1 MKTYPAAQQ
10 TANNG
15 KNRIL
20 HVSNPFGKPLLN
32 LNGFAVAA
40 MLLAAL
46 IFPLLIAKAGYVAG
60 VLLLL
65 LVIGIPFLYGVVVYP
80 EMGILT
86 LLISAY
92 LVMWVIRIGV
102 NFPLGT
108 LMDALQLLLIIGF
121 FIRQKQHPDWSI
133 IKTPIGL
140 VILIWIGYN
149 LLEVINPTAASRMAW
164 LYTIRSVAAVTL
176 TYFVFVYQIK
186 TIRFVRLAIKVWLG
200 LSLFAAAYGFKQEH
214 YGFFAF
220 EQAQLNDPLMISLLF
235 INGVWRKFSIFSD
248 PVSFSYNM
256 VISSVFCICL
266 MTGTFKT
273 WKKVVMLF
281 LALFFLLNMLYSG
294 TRGAYVLF
302 PAALVL
308 IAVINYSRKVLI
320 MSIICGVMIGVM
332 IFMPTGNAT
341 LLRFQSAFKPA
352 NDASYNVRAINQKR
366 IQPYIWSHPIG
377 GGLGAT
383 GVWGIRF
390 APGSFLAGFP
400 PDSGYVRVAVELGWV
415 GLLLICSMMF
425 IILKTGINN
434 YFKIKNPELKA
445 YCLAATAVVFV
456 LNIGN
461 FPQEAIVQFPGNILF
476 YFATA
481 LISISLKLD
490 QTPAQSPVNETTTN
504 Y

>member
-1 MKTYPAAQQ
+1 MKTVPVSNQ
-10 TANNG
+10 TFVGG
-15 KNRIL
+15 KNRMPEIRIKSGNPIL
-20 HVSNPFGKPLLN
+20 RLN
-32 LNGFAVAA
+32 IFAIAA

-46 IFPLLIAKAGYVAG
+46 VFPLLIAKVGYVAG
-60 VLLLL
+60 VLLILA
-65 LVIGIPFLYGVVVYP
+65 VIGVPVLYGVVVFP
-80 EMGILT
+80 EFGIII
-86 LLISAY
+86 LLIAAY

-121 FIRQKQHPDWSI
+121 FIKQKTNPDWSF
-133 IKTPIGL
+133 IKTPISLIIL
-140 VILIWIGYN
+140 VWIGYN
-149 LLEVINPTAASRMAW
+149 LLEALNPVASSRMAW

-186 TIRFVRLAIKVWLG
+186 TIQFVRLAIKVWLG
-200 LSLFAAAYGFKQEH
+200 LSLFAAIYGYKQEH

-220 EQAQLNDPLMISLLF
+220 EQAQLNDPLMMSLLF

-256 VISSVFCICL
+256 VISSVLCICL

-273 WKKVVMLF
+273 WKKMVMLF

-294 TRGAYVLF
+294 TRGAYVLV

-308 IAVINYSRKVLI
+308 IAVINFSRKVMM
-320 MSIICGVMIGVM
+320 MSIIAGMLIGVM
-332 IFMPTGNAT
+332 IFIPTGNPT
-341 LLRFQSAFKPA
+341 LLRFQSAFKPSD
-352 NDASYNVRAINQKR
+352 DASYNVRKKNQKR
-366 IQPYIWSHPIG
+366 IQPYILSHPIG

-383 GVWGIRF
+383 GVWGVRF
-390 APGSFLAGFP
+390 APQSFLASFP
-400 PDSGYVRVAVELGWV
+400 PDSGYVRVAVELGYI
-415 GLLLICSMMF
+415 GLFLICSMMF

-445 YCLAATAVVFV
+445 YCLAATAIVFV

-461 FPQEAIVQFPGNILF
+461 FPQEAIVQFPTNILF
-476 YFATA
+476 YFAAA

-490 QTPAQSPVNETTTN
+490 QQVVQSHADETATT

>member
-1 MKTYPAAQQ
+1 MRIYTATQQ
-10 TANNG
+10 TANGG
-15 KNRIL
+15 KNRIPGIR
-20 HVSNPFGKPLLN
+20 NQYGKPILHLSA
-32 LNGFAVAA
+32 FAVAA
-40 MLLAAL
+40 MLLAA
-46 IFPLLIAKAGYVAG
+46 IVFPLLIAKAGYMAG

-65 LVIGIPFLYGVVVYP
+65 FIIGIPFLYGVVVYP
-80 EMGILT
+80 EIGILT
-86 LLISAY
+86 LLVSAY

-108 LMDALQLLLIIGF
+108 LMDGLQLLLIIGF
-121 FIRQKQHPDWSI
+121 FIKQKQHPDWHF
-133 IKTPIGL
+133 IKTPISL
-140 VILIWIGYN
+140 IILIWIGYN
-149 LLEVINPTAASRMAW
+149 LLELINPAAASRMAW

-186 TIRFVRLAIKVWLG
+186 TISFVRLAIKVWLG
-200 LSLFAAAYGFKQEH
+200 LSLFAAVYGYKQEH

-220 EQAQLNDPLMISLLF
+220 EQAQLDNPLMISLLF

-256 VISSVFCICL
+256 VISSVLCICL

-308 IAVINYSRKVLI
+308 IAVIKFSRKVLI
-320 MSIICGVMIGVM
+320 ISMITGIMIGVM
-332 IFMPTGNAT
+332 IFLPTGNGT
-341 LLRFQSAFKPA
+341 LLRFQSAFKPG

-383 GVWGIRF
+383 GVWGNRF

-400 PDSGYVRVAVELGWV
+400 PDSGYVRVAVELGWI

-445 YCLAATAVVFV
+445 YCLAATVVVFV

-461 FPQEAIVQFPGNILF
+461 FPQEAIVQFPSNILF

-481 LISISLKLD
+481 LISISFKLD
-490 QTPAQSPVNETTTN
+490 QQTAQSTANEIPIT